1 MYSVTRTVRSAVA
14 GLLVACFVL
23 PLICHGQQSDHG
35 VQVDYE
41 LGFGGE
47 FKRGVWIPVQ
57 ATVMNDGVA
66 DFHGQLVVEAEDV
79 DGIPVSYSR
88 LENQFTVAAGASI
101 TVSQLIK
108 VGRLPW
114 RVEVGIRNRTT
125 GDLVD
130 QKLFDQ
136 SAGGNRKATSYF
148 VLQLGKGLPIS
159 RSRLQSSITADPDL
173 VEVSLIQYDD
183 YENLPSEWIGYESI
197 DLMVMPTAASGILD
211 RLSDAQTQALKD
223 WVFQGGRLILF
234 AGSEAVRLGA
244 DDSPLAQLIPGEIT
258 GAVAQWNT
266 SGLESYGNAQQRLF
280 LEAGKNPLAQLNV
293 TDGRVIL
300 RDQENAQALHP
311 LIVRSVRGFGMVV
324 FVAFDIDIPP
334 FDEWNSSARVLEKL
348 IAIGRNA
355 GEEDDSLSGGGGN
368 HAGYQDISGQ
378 LRSQLEKFESV
389 TPIQF
394 VWIAALL
401 ALFVLVIGPL
411 DYYLLRKLD
420 RFHWTWVTFPGA
432 VVVIALIVVVMTNT
446 LPADSPQMNQLH
458 IVDIDASTGTV
469 RGTDYLALYSPQ
481 VAAFDVRLDKITRE
495 ADLSTLPAI
504 ERDFVTTGWHGL
516 PGTGLGALGRT
527 SFQTYIN
534 HKYLVDGAT
543 VELRQIP
550 VQHGG
555 TKSIQS
561 RWSGQMDVGIQPDLH
576 ADPISGALRG
586 TLTNPFE
593 FDLYE
598 AEIVFDGKV
607 YPIGRTFTAGA
618 KVDVFDISDQSQG
631 IDNYYSKYQDG
642 SSRGDRRRW
651 SVMEESIQRIVRQMM
666 FNQSIGGAKYTGLI
680 HRYEEFLDLS
690 HALAYNRAVLVA
702 RAGQSNNGYVVNGEH
717 DVVLESENNF
727 YRVVFK
733 VKAAP

>member
-1 MYSVTRTVRSAVA
+1 MSSVTQTIRSAIV
-14 GLLVACFVL
+14 GLLAVCFVL
-23 PLICHGQQSDHG
+23 PPVCHGEQVESS
-35 VQVDYE
+35 VQVEYE

-47 FKRGVWIPVQ
+47 FKRGVWTPVQ
-57 ATVMNDGVA
+57 ATVVNDGAA
-66 DFHGQLVVEAEDV
+66 DFHGEFVVEAEDV
-79 DGIPVSYSR
+79 DGIPVNYSSQ
-88 LENQFTVAAGASI
+88 ESQFTVAAGASV

-114 RVEVGIRNRTT
+114 RVEVGVRNGTT
-125 GDLVD
+125 GQLVD

-159 RSRLQSSITADPDL
+159 RSRLQSSLTADPDL

-183 YENLPSEWIGYESI
+183 FENLPAEWIGYESI
-197 DLMVMPTAASGILD
+197 DLMVMPTAESGILD
-211 RLSDAQTQALKD
+211 RLSDAQSQALKD
-223 WVFQGGRLILF
+223 WVHQGGRLILF
-234 AGSEAVRLGA
+234 AGKEAERLA
-244 DDSPLAQLIPGEIT
+244 SDDSPLAQLIPGEIT
-258 GAVAQWNT
+258 GTVAQWNT
-266 SGLESYGNAQQRLF
+266 SGLENYGNAQQRLF
-280 LEAGKNPLAQLNV
+280 LQAGKNPLAELSV

-324 FVAFDIDIPP
+324 FVTFDIDTPP
-334 FDEWNSSARVLEKL
+334 LDEWNSSARVLEKL

-355 GEEDDSLSGGGGN
+355 GEEDDSMSGGGGN

-378 LRSQLEKFESV
+378 LRSQLEKFENV

-401 ALFVLVIGPL
+401 AFFIILIGPL

-420 RFHWTWVTFPGA
+420 RFQWTWVTFPGA
-432 VVVIALIVVVMTNT
+432 VVVIAIIVVVMTNT
-446 LPADSPQMNQLH
+446 LPAKSPQMNQLH

-481 VAAFDVRLDKITRE
+481 VAAFDVRLDKVTSE
-495 ADLSTLPAI
+495 ADPEVLPAI
-504 ERDFVTTGWHGL
+504 ERNYVATGWHGL

-527 SFQTYIN
+527 SFQSYIN
-534 HKYLVDGAT
+534 HKYVVDSAT

-555 TKSIQS
+555 TKSIKS
-561 RWSGQMDVGIQPDLH
+561 RWSGQMNVGNSAELH

-607 YPIGRTFTAGA
+607 YPIGRTFEAGA
-618 KVDVFDISDQSQG
+618 TVDIFDISDQSQG
-631 IDNYYSKYQDG
+631 IDNYYSKYQEG

-651 SVMEESIQRIVRQMM
+651 SVMEESTQRIVRQMM

-680 HRYEEFLDLS
+680 DRYEEFLDLS
-690 HALAYNRAVLVA
+690 HALSYNRAVLIA
-702 RAGQSNNGYVVNGEH
+702 RARKSNNAYVVYGDH
-717 DVVLESENNF
+717 DVAFESGNNF